1 MTVMPIYEYEC
12 LDCGERFE
20 LLQRMGEGSANLTC
34 PQCGES
40 RVTKQF
46 STFASASSGS
56 SASMSSF
63 GGGGCGSE
71 SGFS

>member
-1 MTVMPIYEYEC
+1 MPIYEYQC

-20 LLQRMGEGSANLTC
+20 ILQRMGEGSEGLTC
-34 PQCGES
+34 PECGEG

-46 STFASASSGS
+46 STFASNSGS
-56 SASMSSF
+56 GQAVSF
-63 GGGGCGSE
+63 GGSACGGG

>member
-1 MTVMPIYEYEC
+1 MPIYEYQC

-20 LLQRMGEGSANLTC
+20 VLQRMGEGSDGLTC
-34 PQCGES
+34 PECGDE

-46 STFASASSGS
+46 STFASGSGASQGT
-56 SASMSSF
+56 SASF
-63 GGGGCGSE
+63 GGGCSPG